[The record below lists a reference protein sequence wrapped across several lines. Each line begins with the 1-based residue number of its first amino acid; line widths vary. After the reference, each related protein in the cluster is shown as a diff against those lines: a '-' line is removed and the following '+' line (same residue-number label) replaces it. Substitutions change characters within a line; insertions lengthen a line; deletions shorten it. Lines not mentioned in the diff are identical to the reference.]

1 MMNVKEKQQ
10 KLTRSLAKMSP
21 GTELREALDHIIDAK
36 TGALII
42 IGDIDN
48 VLKISNGGFELYHQ
62 FTPQRLY
69 ELAKMDGAIIMDDD
83 LNQILR
89 ANVHLVPDSSLYTSE
104 SGMRHRTAERVAKQT
119 DALVISIS
127 QRRNTVT
134 LYIDNIRY
142 ILTNVKELLS
152 KSNQALSTL
161 EKYKSRLDQVTA
173 NLSALE
179 YEDLVTLLD
188 VLIVLQR
195 ALMVEKVADEVKFY
209 ITELGTEG
217 RLIQMQ
223 LDEMAANIIE
233 ESQFIVFDYAGKD
246 VKPEDVYEQ
255 LKRLNSEEV
264 LDLMKLASNM
274 GYEGGVNI
282 LDRQLHPK
290 GYRVLRKIPKLP
302 LNSIDKIV
310 GRFSNLQSILNAKAE
325 QLVKVQ
331 GIGKARAEMIE
342 SSLRRFK
349 ESSLME
355 RYV

>member
-1 MMNVKEKQQ
+1 MLTKKQREEKLN
-10 KLTRSLAKMSP
+10 KVLKRMAP
-21 GTELREALDHIIDAK
+21 GTDLREAIDNIIDAK
-36 TGALII
+36 TGALVVV
-42 IGDIDN
+42 GDTEN

-69 ELAKMDGAIIMDDD
+69 ELAKMDGAIILDDN

-89 ANVHLVPDSSLYTSE
+89 ANVHLVPDSSLYTAE

-127 QRRNTVT
+127 QKRNSVT
-134 LYIDNIRY
+134 IYLDSTRY
-142 ILTNVKELLS
+142 ILNDARELLS

-161 EKYKSRLDQVTA
+161 EQYKSRLDQVAA

-188 VLIVLQR
+188 VIIVLQR
-195 ALMVEKVADEVKFY
+195 SLMVEKVIEEVRSY
-209 ITELGTEG
+209 ITELGEEG

-223 LDEMAANIIE
+223 LDELVASTLE
-233 ESQFIVFDYAGKD
+233 DSKYLVFDYAKKGQKAD
-246 VKPEDVYEQ
+246 AVYDR
-255 LKRLNSEEV
+255 LKQLNSEEL
-264 LDLMKLASNM
+264 LDLMELAKAM
-274 GYEGGVNI
+274 GYEGGIDI
-282 LDRQLHPK
+282 LEKNLHPK

-302 LNSIDKIV
+302 IKCIDKLV
-310 GRFSNLQSILNAKAE
+310 SHFKDLKAILESDAQQLAKVE
-325 QLVKVQ
+325 
-331 GIGKARAEMIE
+331 GIGKSRAKVIE
-342 SSLRRFK
+342 NSLKRFK